1 MEAMMDSKRSKDI
14 LNDTFKHLEEAIEE
28 KYKGRIEKKRKN
40 NKDQDKSS
48 INGKKDDTDDVRL

>member
-1 MEAMMDSKRSKDI
+1 MMDSKRSKDI

-28 KYKGRIEKKRKN
+28 KYKGRTEKGKK

-48 INGKKDDTDDVRL
+48 INGKKDDTDDVKL